1 MEIAGL
7 IFILVVAA
15 IAYISFR
22 LLKRTVKF
30 VLRLLLLIVLLG
42 AALVGGIYIW
52 NYNSSDNPGVPVR
65 TR

>member
-7 IFILVVAA
+7 IFVLIVAA
-15 IAYISFR
+15 IGYIAFR

-30 VLRLLLLIVLLG
+30 VIRLVLLIVLLG
-42 AALVGGIYIW
+42 AAVIGGIYIW
-52 NYNSSDNPGVPVR
+52 NYNGAEARDVPSR